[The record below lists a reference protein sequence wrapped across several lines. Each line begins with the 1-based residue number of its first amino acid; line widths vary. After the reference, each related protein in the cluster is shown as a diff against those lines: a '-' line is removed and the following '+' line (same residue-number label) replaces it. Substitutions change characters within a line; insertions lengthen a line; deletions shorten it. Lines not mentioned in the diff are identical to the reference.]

1 MGPIRLFNRY
11 VSQRHLTVFA
21 GELLLIAG
29 SMGFVL
35 HYYSP
40 DDELSTAFWK
50 GSVVSVLCMLCL
62 YYNDLYDLT
71 VVRTTREVF
80 IRLLQSVGS
89 ALILIAM
96 LYLLVPWLMVADG
109 ASLPAFALFL
119 TGILA
124 WRLVFNHFTRLRS
137 FGERVLIVGTDITA
151 QTIARQIGAQQ
162 DFGYNVV
169 GFIDDDPT
177 RVMQSIGEWRVLGTP
192 DDIERVVARHS
203 VDRLVVGMSDRRGR
217 LPVRALLRTKLR
229 GIRVEDV
236 NTAYERLTGKLLVED
251 LRPSWL
257 IFSDDYCASRWTR
270 QSKRAFD
277 VALALVGLVVAAP
290 FVVLT
295 AIAVWLDS
303 GSPVLYRQDR
313 VGENGRIFTL
323 NKFRSM
329 RKDAEQGTP
338 VWASAEDDRVTR
350 VGRFIRQT
358 RLDELPQLWN
368 VIRGDMSFVGPR
380 PERPFFVNQLA
391 EQITFYEQR
400 HAVKPGLTGWAQV
413 KYRYGAS
420 FEDSLEKL
428 RYDLYYVKHLSI
440 PFDLTILFDTV
451 KVVLFAKG
459 AR

>member
-1 MGPIRLFNRY
+1 MGPIRVFNRY
-11 VSQRHLTVFA
+11 VSQRHLTVFT

-35 HYYSP
+35 HHYSP
-40 DDELSTAFWK
+40 EDELSTAVWK
-50 GSVVSVLCMLCL
+50 GAVVSVLCMLCL

-89 ALILIAM
+89 ALILIAL
-96 LYLLVPWLMVADG
+96 LYLLVPWLIVADG
-109 ASLPAFALFL
+109 ASLPAFAIFL
-119 TGILA
+119 TSILA
-124 WRLVFNHFTRLRS
+124 WRLVFNHFSRLRS
-137 FGERVLIVGTDITA
+137 FGERVLIVGTDATA
-151 QTIARQIGAQQ
+151 QTIASQIAAQD
-162 DFGYNVV
+162 DFGYDVV
-169 GFIDDDPT
+169 GFIDEDAS
-177 RVMQSIGEWRVLGTP
+177 RVMQSIGDRRVVGSL
-192 DDIERVVARHS
+192 DDLERVVTRYA
-203 VDRLVVGMSDRRGR
+203 VDRLIVGMSDRRGR
-217 LPVRALLRTKLR
+217 LPVRALLRSKLR

-236 NTAYERLTGKLLVED
+236 NTVYERLTGKLLVED

-270 QSKRAFD
+270 RSKRVFD
-277 VALALVGLVVAAP
+277 VLLAWIALVLSLP
-290 FVVLT
+290 FLVLT
-295 AIAVWLDS
+295 ALAVWLES
-303 GSPVLYRQDR
+303 GSPVLYRQER
-313 VGENGRIFTL
+313 VGENGRVFTL

-338 VWASAEDDRVTR
+338 VWARAEDDRVTR
-350 VGRFIRQT
+350 IGRFIRKT

-368 VIRGDMSFVGPR
+368 VLRGDMSFVGPR

-391 EQITFYEQR
+391 EQVTFYEQR
-400 HAVKPGLTGWAQV
+400 HAVKPGITGWAQV